1 MYQVFS
7 VYQPDALDRSCR
19 VLNPYSYAVVSDGA
33 MARPCFEL
41 SDAKG
46 KGLCTSHCIACCLLF
61 SEAATCS
68 VPELKRWSFCTGHA
82 DPWPRT
88 ADMRQ
93 MAMVP
98 ITCLL

>member
-7 VYQPDALDRSCR
+7 VYQSDALDRSCR

-68 VPELKRWSFCTGHA
+68 VPELKRWAFSA
-82 DPWPRT
+82 LV
-88 ADMRQ
+88 MRIHGQ
-93 MAMVP
+93 ERQ
-98 ITCLL
+98 I